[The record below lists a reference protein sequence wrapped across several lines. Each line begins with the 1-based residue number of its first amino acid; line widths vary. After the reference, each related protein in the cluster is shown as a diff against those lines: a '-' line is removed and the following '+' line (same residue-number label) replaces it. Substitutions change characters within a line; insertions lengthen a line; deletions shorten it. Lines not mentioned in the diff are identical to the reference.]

1 MNLLEKTKQICEDY
15 NIKPARSRGQNFLIN
30 EDIYDFIV
38 DSANLSLGDNV
49 LEVGPGLGFLTEK
62 IAKKVKKLIA
72 VELDDALVKILKN
85 KFSKHG
91 VNNVKIINDNILDI
105 SPLVILGA
113 QSATR
118 DPGEK
123 ALNIKSSIKSQ
134 NSYKIIANL
143 PYNITSVFL
152 RKFLSTDARPKEMT
166 LMLQKE
172 VAERITAKPG
182 KMSLLAVSVQFY
194 ADAEILKYVPKTDFW
209 PVPAVDSAI
218 ISLKLKVESRKFNV
232 DEKSF
237 FRLVK
242 IGFSSKRKMLKNNL
256 ISGYHENEE
265 KILKILKNC
274 NFNLKIRA
282 QELSL
287 DDWYK
292 LFGEIERNVL

>member
-152 RKFLSTDARPKEMT
+152 RKFLSVDAGPKEMT

-209 PVPAVDSAI
+209 PMPAVDSAI

-232 DEKSF
+232 DEKLF

-242 IGFSSKRKMLKNNL
+242 FGFSSKRKMLKNNL
-256 ISGYHENEE
+256 ISGYHEDEE

-274 NFNLKIRA
+274 DFNLKIRA